1 MAPGVER
8 RVRAEHP
15 VVRPRDDVL
24 DARRDRLAAARAGVA
39 LLRGTHGPDRP
50 LAVGAVLDARAPA
63 RPLEVERA
71 VFGLVAAG
79 TAGRGH
85 VSILADLLAPG
96 SEPGASQKGPLG
108 WPEPRSLNGRVHDP
122 KDHPS

>member
-1 MAPGVER
+1 MASSVER

-15 VVRPRDDVL
+15 VVRPGDEVL
-24 DARRDRLAAARAGVA
+24 DAGRDRLAAARARVA
-39 LLRGTHGPDRP
+39 LLRGADRPDRP
-50 LAVGAVLDARAPA
+50 LAVGAVLDARTAA
-63 RPLEVERA
+63 RPLDVERA
-71 VFGLVAAG
+71 MLGLVAAG
-79 TAGRGH
+79 ASGRGH
-85 VSILADLLAPG
+85 VSILADGLASG